1 MFFEYDRE
9 FLPNGR
15 NLTES
20 QIRLCEDIEKIY
32 VDSSNI
38 KAIWFKL
45 KGRVPGQGVLYVEF
59 LSDAVYEYHRVPEWV
74 AEFFIKASSKGR
86 FLWRNVRGRFPYRR
100 IK

>member
-15 NLTES
+15 VLTES
-20 QIRLCEDIEKIY
+20 QIRLIEDIEKIY

-38 KAIWFKL
+38 KAIWFKE
-45 KGRVPGQGVLYVEF
+45 KGRVPGQGILFVEF

-74 AEFFIKASSKGR
+74 AEFFIRAPSKGR
-86 FLWRNVRGRFPYRR
+86 YHWRSMLRSLMATLG
-100 IK
+100 